1 MKLEVDYWRK
11 NRDLV
16 TRLILRSKYT
26 ADPLS
31 ALSDNKQLFHDLLKL
46 MYLRKAHIQTL
57 ISKPIDESNIQN
69 LACSY
74 NLFE

>member
-31 ALSDNKQLFHDLLKL
+31 AHSDNKQLFHDSLKL